1 MGQETPREII
11 GEEVE
16 GDGEEKEGANKEV
29 EEKYYDDKREQNF
42 QCLMVLYSLHDVCAE
57 NW

>member
-16 GDGEEKEGANKEV
+16 GDGEENEGANKEV
-29 EEKYYDDKREQNF
+29 EEKYYDEEREKNF
-42 QCLMVLYSLHDVCAE
+42 
-57 NW
+57 